1 MKNPDAEYTSGEWN
15 TIDLYCYG
23 DTAVHVVN
31 GKTCMILY
39 HSRQAEEGRE
49 IPLRRGRIQL
59 QSEGAEIF
67 YRNIRMESIGSIP
80 VAALN

>member
-1 MKNPDAEYTSGEWN
+1 
-15 TIDLYCYG
+15 
-23 DTAVHVVN
+23 VN